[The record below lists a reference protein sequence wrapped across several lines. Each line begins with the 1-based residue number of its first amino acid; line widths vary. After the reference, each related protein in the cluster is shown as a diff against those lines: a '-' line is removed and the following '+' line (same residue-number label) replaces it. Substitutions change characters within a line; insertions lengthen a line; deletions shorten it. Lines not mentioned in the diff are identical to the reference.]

1 MHPSVINSVRD
12 DIMKSALRI
21 LSMTALVSATALS
34 IQAQAY
40 EAGDWVVR
48 LGATQV
54 APAEDSSLLALDG
67 AALTSPLN
75 GRVGLDNDTQ
85 LGLTVEYMINQNW
98 GIELLAATPFSH
110 TASVTD
116 GEALQGL
123 NVADVKHLP
132 PTLSAV
138 YHFNMDSKF
147 QPYVG
152 VGINYT
158 VFFDEDLTSRADAT
172 FASVGLTGGDIEL
185 DSSWGVALQIGAD
198 YHLNDRWL
206 LNASVR
212 WVDIETTAKIKFD
225 NGSVIKSDI
234 DVDPYVYTLSVGYK
248 F

>member
-1 MHPSVINSVRD
+1 
-12 DIMKSALRI
+12 MKSALRI
-21 LSMTALVSATALS
+21 LSMTALASAAALS
-34 IQAQAY
+34 VQAQAY

-54 APAEDSSLLALDG
+54 TPAESSSLLELDG
-67 AALTSPLN
+67 ATLTSPLN
-75 GRVGLDNDTQ
+75 GRLGLDNDTQ
-85 LGLTVEYMINQNW
+85 LGITVEYMINKNW

-110 TASVTD
+110 TAGVTD

-138 YHFNMDSKF
+138 YHFNLDSKF

-152 VGINYT
+152 AGINYT
-158 VFFDEDLTSRADAT
+158 VFFDEDLTSQADAA
-172 FASVGLTGGDIEL
+172 FASLGLTGGDVKL
-185 DSSWGVALQIGAD
+185 DSSWGIALQVGAD
-198 YHLNDRWL
+198 YHLNERWL

-212 WVDIETTAKIKFD
+212 WIDIDTTAKIKFD
-225 NGSVIKSDI
+225 NGSVIKSDV

>member
-1 MHPSVINSVRD
+1 
-12 DIMKSALRI
+12 MKSALRI
-21 LSMTALVSATALS
+21 LSMTALASAAALS
-34 IQAQAY
+34 VQAQAY

-54 APAEDSSLLALDG
+54 APVEESSLLELDG
-67 AALTSPLN
+67 VALTSPLN
-75 GRVGLDNDTQ
+75 GRVGLDNNTQ
-85 LGLTVEYMINQNW
+85 LGLTVEYMINKNW
-98 GIELLAATPFSH
+98 GVELLAATPFSH

-138 YHFNMDSKF
+138 YHFNLDSKF
-147 QPYVG
+147 QPYLG

-158 VFFDEDLTSRADAT
+158 TFFEEDLTSQADAT
-172 FASVGLTGGDIEL
+172 FATLGLTGGDVKL
-185 DSSWGVALQIGAD
+185 DDSWGLALQVGAD
-198 YHLNDRWL
+198 YHLNERWL

-212 WVDIETTAKIKFD
+212 WIDIDTTAKIKFD
-225 NGSVIKSDI
+225 NGSAIKSDI
-234 DVDPYVYTLSVGYK
+234 EIDPYVYTLSVGYK

>member
-1 MHPSVINSVRD
+1 
-12 DIMKSALRI
+12 MKNTLRI
-21 LSMTALVSATALS
+21 LSVTALASAAALV
-34 IQAQAY
+34 QAQAY
-40 EAGDWVVR
+40 ETGDWVVR

-54 APAEDSSLLALDG
+54 TPAEDSSLLALDG

-75 GRVGLDNDTQ
+75 GRVGLDNNTQ
-85 LGLTVEYMINQNW
+85 LGLTVEYMLNQNW

-116 GEALQGL
+116 GEALENL

-138 YHFNMDSKF
+138 YHFNLDNKF

-152 VGINYT
+152 VGLNYT
-158 VFFDEDLTSRADAT
+158 TFFEEDLTSAADAA
-172 FASVGLTGGDIEL
+172 FSSLGLTGGDVKL
-185 DSSWGVALQIGAD
+185 DDSWGVAVQLGAD
-198 YHLNDRWL
+198 YHLNERWL

-212 WVDIETTAKIKFD
+212 WIDIDTTAKIKFD

-234 DVDPYVYTLSVGYK
+234 DIDPYVYTLSVGYK

>member
-1 MHPSVINSVRD
+1 
-12 DIMKSALRI
+12 MKSALRI
-21 LSMTALVSATALS
+21 LSMTALASAAALS
-34 IQAQAY
+34 VQAQAY

-54 APAEDSSLLALDG
+54 APAESSSLLELDG
-67 AALTSPLN
+67 TTLTSPLN
-75 GRVGLDNDTQ
+75 GRLGLDNDTQ

-110 TASVTD
+110 TAGVTD
-116 GEALQGL
+116 AEALQGL
-123 NVADVKHLP
+123 DVADIKHLP

-138 YHFNMDSKF
+138 YHFNLDSKF

-152 VGINYT
+152 AGINYT
-158 VFFDEDLTSRADAT
+158 VFFEEDLTSQADAA
-172 FASVGLTGGDIEL
+172 FASLGLTGGDVEL
-185 DSSWGVALQIGAD
+185 DDSWGIALQVGAD
-198 YHLNDRWL
+198 YHLNERWL

-212 WVDIETTAKIKFD
+212 WIDIDTTAKIKFD
-225 NGSVIKSDI
+225 NGSVIKSDV